1 MGRAF
6 IVILAALSL
15 VIVACNAPTGGAS
28 PTPTKTADIK
38 RSKLDIAY
46 SAFVDQDVHHVT
58 SKKALQSALDAV
70 RSVVRAAGGKADVA
84 TPDFQDVDEPQTA
97 DFNKFAD
104 TVSQLAASNPNVSA
118 SKIADAAIG
127 GMIDASPDC
136 HTYYVASSSVH
147 QSRPFTPRGGS
158 AVVPAQGTSLGAAD
172 GAGPTGKILPG
183 VI

>member
-1 MGRAF
+1 MRRALL
-6 IVILAALSL
+6 ILAVCGLLAAS
-15 VIVACNAPTGGAS
+15 CSGGTPAS
-28 PTPTKTADIK
+28 SSPSPAATADIK

-46 SAFVDQDVHHVT
+46 SGFVDQDVHHVT

-118 SKIADAAIG
+118 SK
-127 GMIDASPDC
+127 
-136 HTYYVASSSVH
+136 
-147 QSRPFTPRGGS
+147 
-158 AVVPAQGTSLGAAD
+158 
-172 GAGPTGKILPG
+172 
-183 VI
+183 

>member
-1 MGRAF
+1 MLRALLLF
-6 IVILAALSL
+6 MMTTLVVAACSTNGPSS
-15 VIVACNAPTGGAS
+15 ATQS
-28 PTPTKTADIK
+28 PTKTADIK
-38 RSKLDIAY
+38 RAKLDIAY

-118 SKIADAAIG
+118 SKIADAARTTWR
-127 GMIDASPDC
+127 ARRSTNRAP
-136 HTYYVASSSVH
+136 
-147 QSRPFTPRGGS
+147 SRL
-158 AVVPAQGTSLGAAD
+158 AGARR
-172 GAGPTGKILPG
+172 
-183 VI
+183 